1 MNFKDYLK
9 LKNMDAE
16 TYFDKKMNTCKDLET
31 LPAELVNCKCCKRHK
46 FNFPTLEC
54 DLPASPKPEE
64 YNNWGCNCDCPCRH
78 IARHICREWDRV
90 NEVDVIDT
98 DTDEETS
105 EESEAD
111 SDDSIHDFIVEDD
124 EGEFKFTKEARDE
137 LRKIVDAFQG
147 KNKRK

>member
-9 LKNMDAE
+9 LKKIDAE
-16 TYFDKKMNTCKDLET
+16 TYFDKKMDVCKDLDT
-31 LPAELVNCKCCKRHK
+31 LPAELVNCKCCERHK

-54 DLPASPKPEE
+54 DLPASPKPKKEKPE
-64 YNNWGCNCDCPCRH
+64 ITCDCPCRH
-78 IARHICREWDRV
+78 IARHLCREWDRV

-98 DTDEETS
+98 DEEMS

-124 EGEFKFTKEARDE
+124 ETEYKFSKGARRE
-137 LRKIVDAFQG
+137 LRKIIKAYESRS
-147 KNKRK
+147 K

>member
-1 MNFKDYLK
+1 
-9 LKNMDAE
+9 MD
-16 TYFDKKMNTCKDLET
+16 L
-31 LPAELVNCKCCKRHK
+31 
-46 FNFPTLEC
+46 
-54 DLPASPKPEE
+54 
-64 YNNWGCNCDCPCRH
+64 
-78 IARHICREWDRV
+78 I
-90 NEVDVIDT
+90 NEVDVI

-124 EGEFKFTKEARDE
+124 DGEFKFTKEARDE

>member
-9 LKNMDAE
+9 IKNMDAE
-16 TYFDKKMNTCKDLET
+16 TYFDKKMDTCKDLDT

-54 DLPASPKPEE
+54 DLPTSPKIKTEKTDIT
-64 YNNWGCNCDCPCRH
+64 CDCPCRH
-78 IARHICREWDRV
+78 IARHLCREWDLV
-90 NEVDVIDT
+90 NEVDVI

-124 EGEFKFTKEARDE
+124 ETEYKFSKGARKE
-137 LRKIVDAFQG
+137 LRKIIKLFKNRG
-147 KNKRK
+147 K